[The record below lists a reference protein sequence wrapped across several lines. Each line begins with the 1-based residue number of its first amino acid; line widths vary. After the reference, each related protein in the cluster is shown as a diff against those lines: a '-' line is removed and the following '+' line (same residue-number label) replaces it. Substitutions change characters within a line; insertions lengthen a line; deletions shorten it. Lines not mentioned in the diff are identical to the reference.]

1 MEQLTSL
8 IPITLFLILC
18 AGVAFYVH
26 RKHAGGNFVQEYFI
40 GNRSMG
46 AFVLAMTTIAT
57 YGSVSSFVGGPGQAW
72 EYGFGWVYM
81 AVCQVTALFL
91 LYGIMGKKLALIGRK
106 INAVTIIDV
115 IRNRYQSNLLA
126 NLSALVIVIFFI
138 AMMVAQFVGGAKL
151 FEAVTG
157 YSYLIGLLIF
167 GGAVIIY
174 TTVGGFRGVVLTDA
188 LCGIAML
195 VGICVLAF
203 GIFSVGGGYENIMAT
218 ISQTKPT
225 LLEIEADGNMPLGL
239 YFTQWLLVG
248 VLTFV
253 LPQSTV
259 RCLGFKDTKSL
270 RNAIILGTVIMGA
283 MMIGVTSLGVLA
295 QGVLPGTLEEYGS
308 SVDNIIPLT
317 IVASL
322 PPWLAGITIIGP
334 IAASISTVSSL
345 LIASSSAIIKDV
357 YLHHCEE
364 KGKEVKEKT
373 VAYSSQIIT
382 LIIGLFVFVLAI
394 VPPDV
399 IWRINMF
406 SFGGLETAFFWV
418 MVMGLFWKRATKT
431 GAILSMAGGVIAYCA
446 TMAMGITFMSL
457 HQIVIGISVSF
468 ILMVVG
474 SLLTKQQNNET
485 VQAVFF
491 PEYDK

>member
-26 RKHAGGNFVQEYFI
+26 RKHTGGNFVQEYFI

-167 GGAVIIY
+167 GGAVI
-174 TTVGGFRGVVLTDA
+174 
-188 LCGIAML
+188 
-195 VGICVLAF
+195 
-203 GIFSVGGGYENIMAT
+203 N
-218 ISQTKPT
+218 
-225 LLEIEADGNMPLGL
+225 
-239 YFTQWLLVG
+239 
-248 VLTFV
+248 
-253 LPQSTV
+253 
-259 RCLGFKDTKSL
+259 
-270 RNAIILGTVIMGA
+270 
-283 MMIGVTSLGVLA
+283 
-295 QGVLPGTLEEYGS
+295 
-308 SVDNIIPLT
+308 
-317 IVASL
+317 
-322 PPWLAGITIIGP
+322 
-334 IAASISTVSSL
+334 
-345 LIASSSAIIKDV
+345 
-357 YLHHCEE
+357 
-364 KGKEVKEKT
+364 
-373 VAYSSQIIT
+373 
-382 LIIGLFVFVLAI
+382 
-394 VPPDV
+394 
-399 IWRINMF
+399 
-406 SFGGLETAFFWV
+406 
-418 MVMGLFWKRATKT
+418 
-431 GAILSMAGGVIAYCA
+431 
-446 TMAMGITFMSL
+446 
-457 HQIVIGISVSF
+457 
-468 ILMVVG
+468 
-474 SLLTKQQNNET
+474 
-485 VQAVFF
+485 
-491 PEYDK
+491 